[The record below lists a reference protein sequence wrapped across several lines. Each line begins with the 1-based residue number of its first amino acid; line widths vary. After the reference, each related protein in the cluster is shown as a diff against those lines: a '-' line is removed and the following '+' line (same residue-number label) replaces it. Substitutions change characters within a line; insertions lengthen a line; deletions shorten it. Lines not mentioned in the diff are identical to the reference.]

1 MHKHPPEMEGLADCQ
16 GTNKWPNAFIL
27 EKQNRQ
33 ICIEQICILRQTLI
47 INFSQENMRYL
58 A

>member
-33 ICIEQICILRQTLI
+33 IAYSLHTGLLSKYV
-47 INFSQENMRYL
+47 F
-58 A
+58 